1 MKTTE
6 NYTTISISQNNVW
19 AGSGKLSDGI
29 ISDCGAQFGANQDE
43 SEQVYEMIEDAI
55 EEGKDSLNVE
65 LINPSETV
73 TITWSIVEPTLP
85 LSIFRITERDD
96 NTDDLV
102 QVIYDNFE
110 GIINA
115 DETPES
121 VVNREK
127 QAKTIVRPGCHAR
140 LERLTDGEWEYL

>member
-29 ISDCGAQFGANQDE
+29 ISDCGAKFGANQDE

-85 LSIFRITERDD
+85 LSIFR
-96 NTDDLV
+96 
-102 QVIYDNFE
+102 
-110 GIINA
+110 
-115 DETPES
+115 
-121 VVNREK
+121 
-127 QAKTIVRPGCHAR
+127 HH
-140 LERLTDGEWEYL
+140 